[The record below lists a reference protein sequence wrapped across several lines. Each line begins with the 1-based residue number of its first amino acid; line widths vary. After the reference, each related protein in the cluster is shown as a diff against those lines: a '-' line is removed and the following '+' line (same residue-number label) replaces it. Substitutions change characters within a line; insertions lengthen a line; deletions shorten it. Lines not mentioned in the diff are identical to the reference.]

1 MKKLTVTIL
10 ILALIFTSLPLSI
23 SVYADVSAEY
33 YTDFGDVNSY
43 NSIVFTTTEG
53 YEHDDANDLFIGDYL
68 QFNSMPLNNTETS
81 KATFKFPA
89 VTLDDDTMYAVLQF
103 DFRMTDMANDGKNLY
118 LDFPANNYFRISP
131 TGSLYASSGSDD
143 KYKIEDL
150 ISWRKT
156 DWTRVQLVYTITP
169 KSGGSGVTLSNVLLN
184 GEGLEGFTA
193 VTYSTTLTEINQIR
207 FHLSAHKSSDST
219 KVLYNTDMDNVGFY
233 ITTGSAP
240 VLADKTS
247 LKQTINTYN
256 SYISTLDPGT
266 PEADIAEFRATISN
280 GIAVAN
286 DALATASEVYA
297 AEADIKRTYA
307 QNFLGELYSV
317 TGVTV
322 TDADGAECSDL
333 VPEGLL
339 TKITL
344 LKSDPVAFSGSMYI
358 VIYDKNDALQYV
370 YSKPVDFTS
379 EMGEVKVDLKDKNI
393 VLPSDVRTCSVGVML
408 WDDNL
413 CPYMKKYILRRINDW
428 KLYYNTNPV
437 LPDAMPVYYSA
448 GNIHVGAKYL
458 LNLMGINL
466 EVYDDYYYAK
476 SDVDGAYIEF
486 NIGSRTVNTSSGT
499 ITLDSPAYLVDDCV
513 AMLPLSVISQVFGC
527 KLDSIDGVS
536 GGLYIVYDTPDFN
549 KILEKLP
556 SSYSDS
562 YTSDTYSVSYTLT
575 DTYRLAS
582 DVEVW
587 YKATFNRADSEFN
600 KDSLNTNMETRY
612 WQKAPDPLKN
622 GNKYT
627 GSFAYLAKSNWYSVK
642 YVITLKNGTKKTYMV
657 WDAVTTKG
665 LNTEKTDLLYTADTL
680 TLVPTYEN
688 ISYYIDYDVASE
700 CEVSYRKS
708 TDTEWRKAYEPFN
721 DTVEKQFRGS
731 IVKLEDNTEYEVR
744 AVLKNADGEEVAEQ
758 IESVTTWDNTPT
770 FTTVSL
776 ADYIGVYDTDGTT
789 ITEPIT
795 LAGIKGTKDN
805 WIKIDCTGYTV
816 EAGYNSVSAVIIDN
830 CQYVIV
836 DGLTVK
842 GGYRCGVSVTGRC
855 KDVRVSGCDISGFG
869 RTGIHRENGWYYRD
883 GSRINYDAG
892 VLLLNGRNITV
903 ENCYIHDSRAKTN
916 AWYGDTWNKVHP
928 NGSTGIFYRIV
939 DGCVIRNNRII
950 GNEVHRWNDGIEGH
964 GNSEYTGGPSRDT
977 DIYGN
982 TIVYGQDDGVELD
995 GGQMNVRVYGNRI
1008 EQFLTGISVIPN
1020 LAGPSYLYENVITN
1034 MGTEWEQTGKAFK
1047 AGGTKNKSVTYVFNN
1062 TCYVPGVVVENNE
1075 MGGSDEFNF
1084 VTRNNIFVNTKLGS
1098 CYKNKS
1104 ETALNDNDYDLCF
1117 GANKGYTS
1125 KGHSKIYSASTGLD
1139 ALNKRLAFTD
1149 LANGDFTLKSTS
1161 ECKGAGVY
1169 IDNFCEIQNPNL
1181 GAYQ

>member
-10 ILALIFTSLPLSI
+10 ILALIFTSLPLGLPA
-23 SVYADVSAEY
+23 YADVTAEY

-43 NSIVFTTTEG
+43 DSIVFRG
-53 YEHDDANDLFIGDYL
+53 DPSYDHDDVNDLLIGDYL
-68 QFNSMPLNNTETS
+68 QFNSKSSFTDTETS
-81 KATFKFPA
+81 KVTFKIPEKK
-89 VTLDDDTMYAVLQF
+89 LDNDTTYAVLQF
-103 DFRMTDMANDGKNLY
+103 DFRMADMANDGKNLY
-118 LDFPANNYFRISP
+118 LDFPVKNLFYISP
-131 TGSLYASSGSDD
+131 TGSLYTNGSSGD
-143 KYKIEDL
+143 KYKIKDL
-150 ISWRKT
+150 IGWKKA
-156 DWTRVQLVYTITP
+156 DWTRVQLVYTLTP
-169 KSGGSGVTLSNVLLN
+169 ESGVILSNILLN
-184 GEGLEGFTA
+184 GEELEDFTA
-193 VTYSTTLTEINQIR
+193 VTYDTTLTSIKEIV
-207 FHLSAHKSSDST
+207 FHLSAYKSSDST
-219 KVLYNTDMDNVGFY
+219 TVLYNTDMDNVGFY
-233 ITTGSAP
+233 ITSGSAP

-247 LKQTINTYN
+247 LKQTITQYN
-256 SYISTLDPGT
+256 NYISTLDPET
-266 PEADIAEFRATISN
+266 PEADIAEFRDTLYA
-280 GIAVAN
+280 GAAVVN
-286 DALATASEVYA
+286 DALATASEVA
-297 AEADIKRTYA
+297 DAEADIKRTYA
-307 QNFLGELYSV
+307 QLFLGGLYSV
-317 TGVTV
+317 AGVTV
-322 TDADGAECSDL
+322 TDADGTECSDL

-339 TKITL
+339 AKITL

-358 VIYDKNDALQYV
+358 VIYDENDELMNV
-370 YSKPVDFTS
+370 YSKPVDFTP
-379 EMGEVKVDLKDKNI
+379 ETGEVQVDLTGEDI

-413 CPYMKKYILRRINDW
+413 KPYMQKYILKRINDW
-428 KLYYNTNPV
+428 EIYYNTYPV

-458 LNLMGINL
+458 LNLMGITL
-466 EVYDDYYYAK
+466 EVYGDRYYAE
-476 SDVDGAYIEF
+476 SDIDGAYIEF
-486 NIGSRTVNTSSGT
+486 TIGSRTVSTSSGT

-513 AMLPLSVISQVFGC
+513 AMLPLSVLTQVFGC
-527 KLDSIDGVS
+527 KLDSVDGVN
-536 GGLYIVYDTPDFN
+536 GGLYIAYDTPDFN

-556 SSYSDS
+556 SSYSDT
-562 YTSDTYSVSYTLT
+562 YVSDTYSVSYTLT
-575 DTYRLAS
+575 DTYWQAS
-582 DVEVW
+582 HVEVW
-587 YKATFNRADSEFN
+587 YKATFNKADSEFN

-642 YVITLKNGTKKTYMV
+642 YVITLRNGTKKTYMV

-665 LNTEKTDLLYTADTL
+665 LNTEKTDLLYTADSL

-688 ISYYIDYDVASE
+688 ISYYIDYDVAAE

-708 TDTEWRKAYEPFN
+708 TDTVWRKAYEPFN

-731 IVKLEDNTEYEVR
+731 IVKLEDDTEYEVK
-744 AVLKNADGEEVAEQ
+744 AVMKDADGDVVSEQ
-758 IESVTTWDNTPT
+758 TETVTTWDNTPT
-770 FTTVSL
+770 VTTVSL
-776 ADYIGVYDTDGTT
+776 ADYIGVYDTDGAT

-816 EAGYNSVSAVIIDN
+816 DALYNSMAAVIIDN

-836 DGLTVK
+836 DGITAQ
-842 GGYRCGVSVTGRC
+842 GGYRCGIAVTGSC
-855 KDVRVSGCDISGFG
+855 SDVRVSGCDISGFG
-869 RTGIHRENGWYYRD
+869 RTGIQRENGWYYRD
-883 GSRINYDAG
+883 GTRINYDAG
-892 VLLLNGRNITV
+892 VLLLNGSNITV

-928 NGSTGIFYRIV
+928 YGSTGIFYRVV

-950 GNEVHRWNDGIEGH
+950 GNEAHRWNDGIEGH

-982 TIVYGQDDGVELD
+982 TILYGQDDGMELD

-1034 MGTEWEQTGKAFK
+1034 MGTEYEQTGKAFK
-1047 AGGTKNKSVTYVFNN
+1047 AGGSRNGSVTYVFNN
-1062 TCYVPGVVVENNE
+1062 TCYVPGVVVENNS
-1075 MGGSDEFNF
+1075 MGGYSEFNF
-1084 VTRNNIFVNTKLGS
+1084 VTRNNIFVNTKGNS
-1098 CYKNKS
+1098 CYKS
-1104 ETALNDNDYDLCF
+1104 TCETDLNDNDYDLCF

-1125 KGHSKIYSASTGLD
+1125 KGHSKIYPASTGLTN
-1139 ALNKRLAFTD
+1139 LNNRIKFTD
-1149 LANGDFTLKSTS
+1149 LANGDFTLSSGS
-1161 ECKGAGVY
+1161 ECIGAGTY
-1169 IDNFCEIQNPNL
+1169 IDNFCEIQNPNM